1 MAYSRFHNQT
11 KPSSSIFPMVKKIFF
26 AKRGLWPDGPLNT
39 PLIVEGR
46 FIYESQFH
54 LRFDQLNFQRKINQK
69 LIKRKHFTDQQQLA
83 RDQRRQLLERAF
95 QRRFHWRR
103 CWRNRLHLRS
113 SCHSAS
119 DHRAGFRARGS
130 TTPSRHFP
138 SALRLGRHVR
148 LYIHAVKKNISVMTW
163 ANFTSSCWKII
174 CDLKLNLS
182 LFSVTEYQH
191 LQKCGCKFRLSPEAK
206 YIQGQI
212 QNSNNEIFSLLL
224 ACLLSYYYQGKHQAF
239 LSGLRPSLCCLLAVF
254 VNFELQLINPEKAR
268 GSNKAMDLDQN
279 IWQK

>member
-1 MAYSRFHNQT
+1 MSWLTCHAEECIWIKCKSWIKWRISDFIKGF
-11 KPSSSIFPMVKKIFF
+11 KPSSPIFSHGQNFF
-26 AKRGLWPDGPLNT
+26 LAKSGLWPDGPLNT
-39 PLIVEGR
+39 PPIVKGR
-46 FIYESQFH
+46 FINESRFHLRLDH

-69 LIKRKHFTDQQQLA
+69 LIKRKHFTDRQQLA
-83 RDQRRQLLERAF
+83 RDQRRQLLVRAF
-95 QRRFHWRR
+95 QRQFHWRR

-148 LYIHAVKKNISVMTW
+148 LYIHAVKKNSSVITW
-163 ANFTSSCWKII
+163 ANFSSNCWKMI
-174 CDLKLNLS
+174 CNLKLNLS

-191 LQKCGCKFRLSPEAK
+191 LQKCGSKFRLSPETK

-212 QNSNNEIFSLLL
+212 QNSSKEISPFPLPVSSPIITRGSTKLF
-224 ACLLSYYYQGKHQAF
+224 YRVWGQAF
-239 LSGLRPSLCCLLAVF
+239 VAC
-254 VNFELQLINPEKAR
+254 
-268 GSNKAMDLDQN
+268 
-279 IWQK
+279 